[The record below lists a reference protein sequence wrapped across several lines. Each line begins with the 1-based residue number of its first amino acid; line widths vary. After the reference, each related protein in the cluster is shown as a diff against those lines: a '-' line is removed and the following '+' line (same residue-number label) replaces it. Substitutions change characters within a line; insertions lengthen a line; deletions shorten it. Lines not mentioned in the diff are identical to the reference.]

1 MPFDCRLTFALLLSA
16 TLHAALLGVTWSGPA
31 TPPEPARARPL
42 EARLVA
48 APLLPPAP
56 TPAEAPTPRAATSP
70 VGTLSQKA
78 KPAPVRRPRPNAR
91 TAPTPTPT
99 AKIDSLARQLAR
111 QLFYPPQAVA
121 QGLEGTALVT
131 VFFDPDGSVIAVR
144 LERSS
149 GHAILDDAALAAVR
163 SLRTLPQT
171 VATETLVPVRF
182 RLD

>member
-1 MPFDCRLTFALLLSA
+1 MPFDCRLSFALLLSA

-31 TPPEPARARPL
+31 TPPEPARATPL
-42 EARLVA
+42 EARLVP

-70 VGTLSQKA
+70 IGTISQKA
-78 KPAPVRRPRPNAR
+78 KPAPVSRPPPDAR
-91 TAPTPTPT
+91 TAPTPT

-163 SLRTLPQT
+163 SLRTLPQA